1 MSPHLT
7 RSVPTFCNDESTFM
21 NEGKMD
27 LDGFPIFGGAGDL
40 YAWFF
45 LGYHSCC

>member
-1 MSPHLT
+1 
-7 RSVPTFCNDESTFM
+7 M

-27 LDGFPIFGGAGDL
+27 LDGFPIFGGADDL
-40 YAWFF
+40 YVWFFF

>member
-1 MSPHLT
+1 
-7 RSVPTFCNDESTFM
+7 M